1 MTSGGRFVPLKAFS
15 GPTNLCVYTGEMVGD
30 VSSSIT
36 VSRGTLFHLSACGC
50 PSCQYGQKPSIDID
64 TNIKV
69 EQDGLLRVPEEV
81 SVGYGVTID
90 ICGTLDGL
98 QDGHMSLYRG
108 AKFRASYPANSGSY
122 NSTVSSLVIKD
133 VDIFKDSY
141 FGGSS
146 SCPSTKT
153 LTLFSE
159 IFSINYGGT
168 FDQNSFTVDNST
180 NVERYQEGVFN
191 STQCPLSGEL
201 VLIAN
206 EECFLPT
213 GDYIYSSVIIEGGA
227 TLILEGS
234 WDGNGT
240 TSITTEDLVVG
251 AGGLITAVG
260 GGLAETGELQCGHDS
275 ASLGALY
282 EPRFYGSGGTLVSGG
297 GQVSLDVTNRTHL
310 DGTIDVSG
318 EDHYSSVSSG
328 NGGSGGSILIKTET
342 LSGFGLMQT
351 SGGNTLTGCGGSGGR
366 IAVHIGSELSFV
378 GQFSAAAGEA
388 PNPGRS
394 GVIFVEDHSTDT
406 TKIVI
411 HGSDRLPSLIRK
423 GDLANLT
430 EVDELVVEAGGIL
443 QLEESSLK
451 VGMLSGDK
459 TGVIQVTGR
468 ATLVVESSSVQ
479 GTECSFEVSHNSEL
493 ELGENVHLS
502 GEVVPVLHLD
512 GTLTTDHIVL
522 GEGTVSFLSSDGFMN
537 VTSVTLEELSHLEIA
552 SGATIGRNSSDS
564 QVTLEEYEIGA
575 GAKVVFGSMDTRITA
590 NTIVVRSEAKV
601 ISSSALQKFY
611 IHAEDIVIE
620 ADAVISVD
628 FGGYSDAGV
637 GSPEDST
644 SGASHGGQGGHLG
657 YLKAG
662 STYGNT
668 HLPESFGSGCASGSY
683 STRGGGHVTIEA
695 SKSFVFDGTIS
706 ARGQGTTRTVGAGSG
721 GSIFLSSPKLSG
733 LGYLVVTGGDA
744 STNGL
749 GGGGGGRI
757 GIESADMSEFHGDF
771 DSTGGVGYPSGAAGT
786 VGISEINGVK
796 VSQSLLIDNKGKS
809 SQSYSVHSV
818 GNGDEK
824 FGKVTIRGNGRL
836 TFDTPLDVTLS
847 FSSLE
852 GDLTGLL
859 LVQSQQ
865 RISVARKYSTNAVY
879 PLQCAIKVEQG
890 GEVILPPEIYLLNI
904 PNFVSLHLIGTL
916 TGVQTVEVGVD
927 ASFYADIASRT
938 AVRDADDQL
947 VYTEPYGTLAMD
959 SLVIH
964 EDGTLVLF
972 STYEHPMVLSVLRE
986 VTVHYAGIIR
996 SVWMQI
1002 QAEVVNVET
1011 GGVIDTAGQGWTGM
1025 AGPGA
1030 GLAAGTGWTGG
1041 SYGGAGGGH
1050 MLEGESN
1057 VRQYGTIYNADKL
1070 GSGGGGDPQAGS
1082 GSGGGL
1088 IEIKASYL
1096 RLDGSLD
1103 SSGYPGGGDT
1113 GGGSGGSVNIAV
1125 EDGMA
1130 GSGSILVQ
1138 GGDGGQQEG
1147 GGGSGGRISVYLESP
1162 RAFTGNVVVRGGDG
1176 GPGSQPGGSGTAYWQ
1191 ESING
1196 VVASNLYVDNRGALP
1211 EFPQV
1216 TLVNETSSRHHFE
1229 ELHLLGSSH
1238 LKFVGDLVVLIDR
1251 LVSGT
1256 GSTITIHDGMA
1267 LSVNEGFTEH
1277 TFYCSFKLSPD
1288 GELRLPARA
1297 TFLGDANSF
1306 SGKSN

>member
-1 MTSGGRFVPLKAFS
+1 MAGDGSDWFSLKTNDLDVTSGSVIQGSRLFVETDILHIEATAELSVSGGGFSDNGRGKTVYSSGGHHVGQGGLGQHVSAQLFTRDIRRHCLTRDVWRSRRVQTTERSNHSDGESSDSSLNIHASAGGGAGGSIWIEADQFTTTGIISASGGDGRPDAGGGSGGLISVSYEDAFIRDNPVAYGGSGLQQGASGVVYLQKLTSGDVHSKLIVDNGGQNTPRETQLQVKSKMLSLEHLQVTNGGRFVPLKAFS

-36 VSRGTLFHLSACGC
+36 VSRGILFHLSACGC

-64 TNIKV
+64 THIKV

-180 NVERYQEGVFN
+180 NVE
-191 STQCPLSGEL
+191 
-201 VLIAN
+201 
-206 EECFLPT
+206 
-213 GDYIYSSVIIEGGA
+213 SSVIIEGGA

-366 IAVHIGSELSFV
+366 IAVHIGSEMSFV
-378 GQFSAAAGEA
+378 GQFSVAAGEA

-637 GSPEDST
+637 GSPEDTT

-657 YLKAG
+657 YLEAG
-662 STYGNT
+662 R
-668 HLPESFGSGCASGSY
+668 H
-683 STRGGGHVTIEA
+683 
-695 SKSFVFDGTIS
+695 
-706 ARGQGTTRTVGAGSG
+706 
-721 GSIFLSSPKLSG
+721 
-733 LGYLVVTGGDA
+733 
-744 STNGL
+744 
-749 GGGGGGRI
+749 
-757 GIESADMSEFHGDF
+757 M
-771 DSTGGVGYPSGAAGT
+771 
-786 VGISEINGVK
+786 
-796 VSQSLLIDNKGKS
+796 
-809 SQSYSVHSV
+809 
-818 GNGDEK
+818 
-824 FGKVTIRGNGRL
+824 
-836 TFDTPLDVTLS
+836 VTLI
-847 FSSLE
+847 FQKVLE
-852 GDLTGLL
+852 
-859 LVQSQQ
+859 
-865 RISVARKYSTNAVY
+865 VAV
-879 PLQCAIKVEQG
+879 P
-890 GEVILPPEIYLLNI
+890 
-904 PNFVSLHLIGTL
+904 
-916 TGVQTVEVGVD
+916 VEV
-927 ASFYADIASRT
+927 T
-938 AVRDADDQL
+938 QL
-947 VYTEPYGTLAMD
+947 
-959 SLVIH
+959 
-964 EDGTLVLF
+964 
-972 STYEHPMVLSVLRE
+972 E
-986 VTVHYAGIIR
+986 V
-996 SVWMQI
+996 
-1002 QAEVVNVET
+1002 
-1011 GGVIDTAGQGWTGM
+1011 
-1025 AGPGA
+1025 
-1030 GLAAGTGWTGG
+1030 
-1041 SYGGAGGGH
+1041 
-1050 MLEGESN
+1050 EG
-1057 VRQYGTIYNADKL
+1057 R
-1070 GSGGGGDPQAGS
+1070 
-1082 GSGGGL
+1082 
-1088 IEIKASYL
+1088 
-1096 RLDGSLD
+1096 
-1103 SSGYPGGGDT
+1103 
-1113 GGGSGGSVNIAV
+1113 
-1125 EDGMA
+1125 
-1130 GSGSILVQ
+1130 
-1138 GGDGGQQEG
+1138 
-1147 GGGSGGRISVYLESP
+1147 
-1162 RAFTGNVVVRGGDG
+1162 
-1176 GPGSQPGGSGTAYWQ
+1176 
-1191 ESING
+1191 
-1196 VVASNLYVDNRGALP
+1196 
-1211 EFPQV
+1211 
-1216 TLVNETSSRHHFE
+1216 
-1229 ELHLLGSSH
+1229 
-1238 LKFVGDLVVLIDR
+1238 
-1251 LVSGT
+1251 
-1256 GSTITIHDGMA
+1256 
-1267 LSVNEGFTEH
+1267 
-1277 TFYCSFKLSPD
+1277 
-1288 GELRLPARA
+1288 
-1297 TFLGDANSF
+1297 
-1306 SGKSN
+1306 

>member
-1 MTSGGRFVPLKAFS
+1 MPVQAVEQEEVFGSKLTSLPQQLASKEDPARIKTSGLLTYSYLWTQTFCLLTVFLPSKDTSDVVSMYMVDVINKSSYGIISASGGDGRPDAGGGSGGLISVSYEDAFIRDNPVAYGGSGLQHGASGVVYLQKLTSGDVHSKVTGGGRFVPLKAFS

-98 QDGHMSLYRG
+98 QDGHMSLYHG

-133 VDIFKDSY
+133 VNIFKDSY

-275 ASLGALY
+275 SSLGALY

-366 IAVHIGSELSFV
+366 IAVHIGSEMSFV
-378 GQFSAAAGEA
+378 GQFSVAAGEA

-575 GAKVVFGSMDTRITA
+575 GAEVVFGSMDTRITA

-637 GSPEDST
+637 GSPEDTT

-657 YLKAG
+657 YLEAG

-683 STRGGGHVTIEA
+683 STRGGGQITIEA

-733 LGYLVVTGGDA
+733 LGYLVVTGGGA

-836 TFDTPLDVTLS
+836 TFDTPSDVTLS

-879 PLQCAIKVEQG
+879 PLQCAKRWSKEEKLYFPRNLLTKHSKLCESPFDWYLDWSADGRG
-890 GEVILPPEIYLLNI
+890 GCRC
-904 PNFVSLHLIGTL
+904 FVLS
-916 TGVQTVEVGVD
+916 
-927 ASFYADIASRT
+927 DIASQT
-938 AVRDADDQL
+938 AVRDVDDQL
-947 VYTEPYGTLAMD
+947 LYTEPYGTLAMD

-1002 QAEVVNVET
+1002 QAEAVNVET
-1011 GGVIDTAGQGWTGM
+1011 GGVIDTAGQGWTAWQGQEPVWRLEQD
-1025 AGPGA
+1025 GPVEVTVVPEVDMCWKENPTYA
-1030 GLAAGTGWTGG
+1030 STAPSTT
-1041 SYGGAGGGH
+1041 
-1050 MLEGESN
+1050 
-1057 VRQYGTIYNADKL
+1057 
-1070 GSGGGGDPQAGS
+1070 
-1082 GSGGGL
+1082 L
-1088 IEIKASYL
+1088 IS
-1096 RLDGSLD
+1096 
-1103 SSGYPGGGDT
+1103 
-1113 GGGSGGSVNIAV
+1113 
-1125 EDGMA
+1125 
-1130 GSGSILVQ
+1130 
-1138 GGDGGQQEG
+1138 
-1147 GGGSGGRISVYLESP
+1147 
-1162 RAFTGNVVVRGGDG
+1162 
-1176 GPGSQPGGSGTAYWQ
+1176 
-1191 ESING
+1191 
-1196 VVASNLYVDNRGALP
+1196 
-1211 EFPQV
+1211 
-1216 TLVNETSSRHHFE
+1216 
-1229 ELHLLGSSH
+1229 
-1238 LKFVGDLVVLIDR
+1238 
-1251 LVSGT
+1251 
-1256 GSTITIHDGMA
+1256 
-1267 LSVNEGFTEH
+1267 
-1277 TFYCSFKLSPD
+1277 
-1288 GELRLPARA
+1288 
-1297 TFLGDANSF
+1297 
-1306 SGKSN
+1306 